1 MKPLQAL
8 REFHFNDDVYTWSEY
23 SGCYYLAMRN
33 WRQHPSAA
41 TYIQVATIM
50 SDAAGLHALLYYPA
64 FRYLGAYHDAE
75 TAIERVNDVIRKE
88 HEEKELTI

>member
-50 SDAAGLHALLYYPA
+50 SDAALLP
-64 FRYLGAYHDAE
+64 
-75 TAIERVNDVIRKE
+75 RVSLPGRIPRR
-88 HEEKELTI
+88 